1 MLSYISLELR
11 LRRRALLGWA
21 FVMFLFIA
29 ITVWSWGAG
38 EGEELQK
45 VYEELFRQLPEDFIK
60 LFGKGVPETL
70 NLESYY
76 VINYFVLVHIV
87 LLGAYSA
94 YAGAGAVV
102 DDVLERTGPLYLSL
116 PISRRRLL
124 LSRFLSIMTIVGGA
138 SLSSLIITY
147 LTSLL
152 FGAEELLGSNVLLL
166 HLHSI
171 PYLALCVSVG
181 MLLGT
186 VLPFTLAKPVAAGLV
201 VLDYAVDTMSMGT
214 DLEFLGYLTASR
226 YYPAL
231 EVAVEGTVSALD
243 VGVLTLLSAVALF
256 VAAAIYEEK
265 DMPI

>member
-1 MLSYISLELR
+1 MLSYISLDLR
-11 LRRRALLGWA
+11 LRRRALLGWSL
-21 FVMFLFIA
+21 VMFLFIV

-45 VYEELFRQLPEDFIK
+45 IYEELFRQFPEDFIK

-70 NLESYY
+70 SLEAYY

-102 DDVLERTGPLYLSL
+102 DDLLERTGPLYLSL

-124 LSRFLSIMTIVGGA
+124 LSRFVSIMVIVGGA
-138 SLSSLIITY
+138 SLSSLIITH
-147 LTSLL
+147 LTSLF
-152 FGAEELLGSNVLLL
+152 FGTEELMGRNILLL
-166 HLHSI
+166 HLHSL

-186 VLPFTLAKPVAAGLV
+186 VLPAALVKPVAAGLV
-201 VLDYAVDTMSMGT
+201 VLDYAVDTMSLGT
-214 DLEFLGYLTASR
+214 SLESLGYLTASR

-231 EVAVEGTVSALD
+231 EVAVKGTVSAVD
-243 VGVLTLLSAVALF
+243 VTVLTLLCVIALF
-256 VAAAIYEEK
+256 LAITIYEEK
-265 DMPI
+265 DMPV